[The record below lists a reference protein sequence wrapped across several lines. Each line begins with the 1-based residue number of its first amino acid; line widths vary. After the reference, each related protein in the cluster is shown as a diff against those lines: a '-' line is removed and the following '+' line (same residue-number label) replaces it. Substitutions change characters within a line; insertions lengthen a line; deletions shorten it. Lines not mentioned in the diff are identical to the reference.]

1 MVPRRPATSPAAGP
15 VAAFTEHLVG
25 HDLPA
30 LPAERLDEVVAFA
43 VRRVAALPTPMRL
56 GVRVVAFVV
65 DAGSRLL
72 GRRRL
77 TAFLADHPLPLF
89 GEYVRLLRSLAYAYV
104 WDTWPSTAVDGRP
117 APSEDGTTGAVAV
130 GARL

>member
-1 MVPRRPATSPAAGP
+1 
-15 VAAFTEHLVG
+15 VAVFAEHLVG

-30 LPAERLDEVVAFA
+30 LPAERRHEVVAFA
-43 VRRVAALPTPMRL
+43 ARRVATLPTPMRL
-56 GVRVVAFVV
+56 GVGVVAFVV
-65 DAGSRLL
+65 DGGSRAV

-77 TAFLADHPLPLF
+77 AAFLADHPLPLC

-117 APSEDGTTGAVAV
+117 AAGCQPDPSEGGTTSADAV